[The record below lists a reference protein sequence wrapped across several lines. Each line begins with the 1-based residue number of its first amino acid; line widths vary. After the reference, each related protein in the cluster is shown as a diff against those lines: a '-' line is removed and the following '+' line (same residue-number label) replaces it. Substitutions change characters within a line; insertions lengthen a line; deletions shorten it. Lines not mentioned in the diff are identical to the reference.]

1 MLDINTFW
9 SSRLA
14 GANETGASNLS
25 GWFSRVAPVPGFVE
39 PTLTIV
45 EGNPEAAQL
54 LIIAAPGA
62 VGKSSYAK
70 ALASATKSVIV
81 DLAKTSP
88 LGGNFFKGGLANAFG
103 PRALSD
109 AADGK
114 IGLVV
119 DALDEAQMRAG
130 PQGYEAGLLDLAGI
144 ANTSSAL
151 PTVLLGRALA
161 AEDAYLLLVAH
172 GYSACLLKMEFFTD
186 TQASRYLQNKL
197 PLVAH
202 RSVQVASAF
211 QNHGQVFRDLAEQA
225 RAKLIAAAGC
235 EKTNFAGYAPV
246 LDAICEFTLEADGLN
261 PQVKLAKLKATS
273 QIDLIDDITISIL
286 EREQGKVQNQFREQ
300 HPDVS
305 GATLSKVY
313 AVEEQLQRVA
323 LNLFG
328 GAAPPT
334 PEFTRE
340 AYYTTYQEMVE
351 RFAPQHPFVSA
362 NGVASNPVFAAY
374 VVAWALRK
382 TAQADL
388 ARKAVLAQPNLMSG
402 IFFELYDRQLQT
414 DLHAN
419 MPLTDIGILYQAL
432 NSQIIPG
439 QRVQLEILSHE
450 TGEGD
455 PKIEVYF
462 EILERID
469 PNTNEAAPGQ
479 TWGPYSTTP
488 DSILELHSPLSN
500 IYVDAPSITVQLG
513 DGIIQQIGAPT
524 ELSVNWL
531 LVSAKQVLVHSGG
544 ADVSKELQ
552 TVALFAKEAAC
563 EEVQTVMV
571 RDAAALS
578 VSWPGAKVY
587 PWNGFVVDVPA
598 AADEE
603 VAFMR
608 RRLRRILT
616 AFRSH
621 SKGALVRL
629 AAKIDHNRMTKDAR
643 GIALVNK
650 LIEDNILAPFDA
662 GKFYRLDPDI
672 MGEKLGVGYHDLAQ
686 SRFTPE
692 SDSYLSDVLARVR
705 GRSVEFA

>member
-1 MLDINTFW
+1 MLDIQTFW
-9 SSRLA
+9 KPKLA
-14 GANETGASNLS
+14 GASTTAESHLAGWLS
-25 GWFSRVAPVPGFVE
+25 GATAVAGFVE

-45 EGNPEAAQL
+45 EGDPEVARL
-54 LIIAAPGA
+54 MIIAAPGA

-70 ALASATKSVIV
+70 ALAVATNSVIV

-88 LGGNFFKGGLANAFG
+88 LGGNFFQGGLANAFG

-114 IGLVV
+114 IALVV

-144 ANTSSAL
+144 ADTSSAL

-161 AEDAYLLLVAH
+161 AEDAYLLLIAN
-172 GYSACLLKMEFFTD
+172 GYNACLLQIEFFTD
-186 TQASRYLQNKL
+186 NQASQYLQKKL
-197 PLVAH
+197 PLVAAH
-202 RSVQVASAF
+202 SAQVSSAF
-211 QNHGQVFRDLAEQA
+211 QNHDQVFRDLAEQA

-286 EREQGKVQNQFREQ
+286 EREQGKLQSQFREQ
-300 HPDVS
+300 HPDAS
-305 GATLSKVY
+305 DTTLSKLY
-313 AVEEQLQRVA
+313 TVEEQHQYVA
-323 LNLFG
+323 FNLFG
-328 GAAPPT
+328 GIAPAY
-334 PEFTRE
+334 PELSKE
-340 AYYTTYQEMVE
+340 AYYATYQEMVE

-382 TAQADL
+382 TGQADL
-388 ARKAVLAQPNLMSG
+388 VRAAVLAQPNLMSG

-414 DLHAN
+414 EPNAK
-419 MPLTDIGILYQAL
+419 MPLADIGILYQAL

-439 QRVQLEILSHE
+439 QRVQLEISDQ
-450 TGEGD
+450 GSDEGATA
-455 PKIEVYF
+455 IEAQF
-462 EILERID
+462 EILDRID
-469 PNTNEAAPGQ
+469 PNTGAAAPGR

-488 DSILELHSPLSN
+488 DTILELHSPFSN
-500 IYVDAPSITVQLG
+500 VYVDAPITVQLG
-513 DGIIQQIGAPT
+513 DGIVQQIGAPT
-524 ELSVNWL
+524 ELSVEAL
-531 LVSAKQVLVHSGG
+531 LVSAKQVLVQSGG
-544 ADVSKELQ
+544 ADAPKELQ
-552 TVALFAKEAAC
+552 TVALFAREAAC
-563 EEVQTVMV
+563 EGVQTVTV
-571 RDAAALS
+571 RDAALS
-578 VSWPGAKVY
+578 VSWPDAKAY
-587 PWNGFVVDVPA
+587 PWNSYVVDVPA
-598 AADEE
+598 AADEN
-603 VAFMR
+603 VTFLR

-629 AAKIDHNRMTKDAR
+629 AAKIDHSRMTKDAR
-643 GIALVNK
+643 GIALVDK
-650 LIEDNILAPFDA
+650 LIEDKILVPFDA
-662 GKFYRLDPDI
+662 GKFYQLDPDI
-672 MGEKLGVGYHDLAQ
+672 MGDILGVGYHDLAQ

-692 SDSYLSDVLARVR
+692 SDSYLNDVLARANGSILRV
-705 GRSVEFA
+705 A

>member
-1 MLDINTFW
+1 MLDIQTFW
-9 SSRLA
+9 KPRLA
-14 GANETGASNLS
+14 GATTTAASHLPGWLS
-25 GWFSRVAPVPGFVE
+25 GATAVAGFVE

-45 EGNPEAAQL
+45 EGDPEAARL

-70 ALASATKSVIV
+70 ALAAATNSVIV

-103 PRALSD
+103 PKALSD

-114 IGLVV
+114 IVLVV

-144 ANTSSAL
+144 ADTSSAL

-161 AEDAYLLLVAH
+161 AEDAYLLLIANGH
-172 GYSACLLKMEFFTD
+172 NACLLKIEFFTD
-186 TQASRYLQNKL
+186 SQAYQYLQNKL
-197 PLVAH
+197 PLVAA
-202 RSVQVASAF
+202 RSLQVASAF
-211 QNHGQVFRDLAEQA
+211 QNHDQVFRDLAEQA

-246 LDAICEFTLEADGLN
+246 LDAICQFTLEADSLN
-261 PQVKLAKLKATS
+261 PQVKIANLKATS
-273 QIDLIDDITISIL
+273 QIELIDDITISIL
-286 EREQGKVQNQFREQ
+286 EREQGKLQSQFREQ
-300 HPDVS
+300 HPDAL
-305 GATLSKVY
+305 GTTLAKLY
-313 AVEEQLQRVA
+313 TAQEQLQHVA
-323 LNLFG
+323 FNLFG
-328 GAAPPT
+328 GRAPSYPKL
-334 PEFTRE
+334 PKE

-382 TAQADL
+382 TGQADL
-388 ARKAVLAQPNLMSG
+388 VRKAVLAQPNLMSG
-402 IFFELYDRQLQT
+402 IFFELYDRQFRT
-414 DLHAN
+414 DPHAT
-419 MPLTDIGILYQAL
+419 MPLADTGILYQAL

-439 QRVQLEILSHE
+439 QRVQLEISCQESGH
-450 TGEGD
+450 GAPAID
-455 PKIEVYF
+455 VNF

-469 PNTNEAAPGQ
+469 PNTGEASLGQ

-488 DSILELHSPLSN
+488 DTILELHSPFSN
-500 IYVDAPSITVQLG
+500 VYVDAPITVQLG

-524 ELSVNWL
+524 ELSVEGL

-544 ADVSKELQ
+544 ADLPKELQ
-552 TVALFAKEAAC
+552 TVALFATEAAC
-563 EEVQTVMV
+563 EGVQTVMV
-571 RDAAALS
+571 RDAALS
-578 VSWPGAKVY
+578 VSWPDAKAY
-587 PWNGFVVDVPA
+587 PWNSYVVDVPA
-598 AADEE
+598 AADEH
-603 VAFMR
+603 VTFMR

-650 LIEDNILAPFDA
+650 LIEDKILVPFDA
-662 GKFYRLDPDI
+662 GKFYQLDPDV
-672 MGEKLGVGYHDLAQ
+672 MGNILGVGYHDLAQ

-692 SDSYLSDVLARVR
+692 SDSYLNDVLARVK
-705 GRSVEFA
+705 GSMLSAA